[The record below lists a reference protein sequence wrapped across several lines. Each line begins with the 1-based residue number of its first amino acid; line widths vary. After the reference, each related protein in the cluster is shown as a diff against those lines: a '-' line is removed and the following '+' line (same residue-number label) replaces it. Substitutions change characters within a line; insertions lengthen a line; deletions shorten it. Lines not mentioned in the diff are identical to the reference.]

1 MKSLFYLCP
10 MKGETIMLKIRVK
23 EYLREQGIA
32 QKDLA
37 ERLGISAS
45 VLSKRIS
52 SEELSVTQ
60 LSEIAD
66 ALGVS
71 YTLLLT
77 DTDEVAA
84 ATVCP
89 HCGESLHLTLIN
101 K

>member
-1 MKSLFYLCP
+1 MVR
-10 MKGETIMLKIRVK
+10 IHVK

-52 SEELSVTQ
+52 SEDLSVAQ

-71 YTLLLT
+71 YTLLLA

-84 ATVCP
+84 DTVCP
-89 HCGESLHLTLIN
+89 HCGEPIRLTLIN

>member
-1 MKSLFYLCP
+1 M
-10 MKGETIMLKIRVK
+10 IRIRVK

-32 QKDLA
+32 QNVLA

-45 VLSKRIS
+45 ALSKRIS
-52 SEELSVTQ
+52 SDDLPLSQ

-71 YTLLLT
+71 YRLLLS
-77 DTDEVAA
+77 DTDEVEGSA
-84 ATVCP
+84 VCP
-89 HCGESLHLTLIN
+89 HCGESIRLTLIN